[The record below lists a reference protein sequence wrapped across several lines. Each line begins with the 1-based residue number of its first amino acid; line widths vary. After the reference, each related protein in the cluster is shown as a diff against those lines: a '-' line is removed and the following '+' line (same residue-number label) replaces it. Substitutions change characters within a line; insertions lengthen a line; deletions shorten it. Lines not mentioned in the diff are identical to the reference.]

1 MHRSQKVEIVSRLH
15 QIFATATLV
24 VVTRQV
30 GLTVAEASELRRQMG
45 RAGATY
51 RVTKNRLARLALEGT
66 PYAALE
72 ILFSGPT
79 AITFSEDPVAAAK
92 VAVEYAKTNEGLVVV
107 GGALGEKV
115 LDAEGVKAL
124 AGLPSLDDLR
134 GGIAGLLCAPASK
147 LARILQ
153 APAGQLARVVNA
165 YAATAGTGENDSGP
179 SGPNTNEGRS
189 NQGDDNG

>member
-51 RVTKNRLARLALEGT
+51 RVIKNRLARRALEGT
-66 PYAALE
+66 PYAVLE
-72 ILFSGPT
+72 DLFSGPT

-92 VAVEYAKTNEGLVVV
+92 VAVEYAKTNKGLVVV

-115 LDAEGVKAL
+115 LDAEEVRAL

-153 APAGQLARVVNA
+153 TPAGQLARVVNA
-165 YAATAGTGENDSGP
+165 YAATAETGENDSGP
-179 SGPNTNEGRS
+179 SGSSTNQVRS